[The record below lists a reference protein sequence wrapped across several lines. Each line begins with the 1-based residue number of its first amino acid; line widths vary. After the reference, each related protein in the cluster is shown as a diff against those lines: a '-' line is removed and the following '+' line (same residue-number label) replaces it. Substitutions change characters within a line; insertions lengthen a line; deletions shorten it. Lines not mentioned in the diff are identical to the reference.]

1 MNKYLPSIVALS
13 VTLLSVLVTL
23 TSELGGGTFG
33 VYGFLI
39 VGAGA
44 GVSLLLFLVAFVDG
58 KAKSVVPSLGLGGV
72 AVPVIVII
80 AGTVLFVPLLML
92 AEVVMDWIERSG
104 VDLGRS
110 IEPWVL
116 ALLVELA
123 ILAPLIEEFTKPL
136 AAIVAKP
143 KTRRDAFLFGAAAGI
158 GFAIMENFLYAAAGG
173 FGYSWLPIA
182 VTRMVSVG
190 LHPFGAALISVAI
203 FERRNIVRSYGLAV
217 GAHALW
223 NGAIAV
229 TLVAY
234 DDNGLASDGYLWG
247 VAMFGMLTVIGTV
260 ILLAL
265 VTVATAVRDDRPV
278 RSLGVVDR
286 LARPEGI
293 GALALISTVI
303 AIPFAIAMYAF
314 PIFLSL

>member
-1 MNKYLPSIVALS
+1 
-13 VTLLSVLVTL
+13 
-23 TSELGGGTFG
+23 
-33 VYGFLI
+33 
-39 VGAGA
+39 
-44 GVSLLLFLVAFVDG
+44 
-58 KAKSVVPSLGLGGV
+58 
-72 AVPVIVII
+72 
-80 AGTVLFVPLLML
+80 PLLML